1 MIAVVAVDVAVV
13 GAEVVVVVAEEIQK
27 VEAQRARNLVGQ
39 RLRVDILVA
48 AFLLLLAETLAHPVV
63 AVETVLLAVESPVA
77 VVHLVAEVVA
87 VVHLVAEIVA
97 VVHLVAETVAAFLAE
112 SQEKVEEESPFDRL
126 DDERPPFV
134 QGLAW

>member
-48 AFLLLLAETLAHPVV
+48 AFLLLLAETLVHLVV
-63 AVETVLLAVESPVA
+63 AVETVLLAVESP
-77 VVHLVAEVVA
+77 VA

>member
-1 MIAVVAVDVAVV
+1 VMIAAVVVVDVVV
-13 GAEVVVVVAEEIQK
+13 AEVVVVVAEEIQT

-77 VVHLVAEVVA
+77 VVHLVAE
-87 VVHLVAEIVA
+87 IVA